1 MQRKRKEVLIIA
13 SLVGAWL
20 GSAFGYVQMAN
31 AADVDNPRVRIEITR
46 DVPYDKTYTIVR
58 EFDDMEE
65 LTMWFVNKMENA
77 GCDPYVTKV
86 ELFPLGKEAH
96 RE

>member
-1 MQRKRKEVLIIA
+1 MSATQHLKIHAAALVVALLLTMQPA
-13 SLVGAWL
+13 HA
-20 GSAFGYVQMAN
+20 
-31 AADVDNPRVRIEITR
+31 VDDPMVRIEITR
-46 DVPYDKTYTIVR
+46 DIPHDQTYTIVR
-58 EFDDMEE
+58 EFADMDE
-65 LTMWFVNKMENA
+65 LTMWFVNKMETA